1 MRPHD
6 DGNHG
11 YHNWH
16 SKTPNIGQNVFRW
29 ILFNVRHLCWDIDMR
44 NKSWYRF
51 LKIIPKLSTCWQCC
65 LIDCNG
71 VSCLLTKSLDQKY
84 SMGMLINQIKKVY
97 LTITKCSCQIRSRA
111 SLHNPNWANTFYLK
125 GSQYILVL
133 LHSVPE
139 RFKLMTSCNRQHLPP
154 TRLRTKHLTL
164 TNCFLNVAVTTLTL
178 NCKVELNLTELQT
191 TPFGLLS
198 TQYTKRLISQVIRVT
213 ASM

>member
-1 MRPHD
+1 MNPLQRKAFVL
-6 DGNHG
+6 G
-11 YHNWH
+11 YWYAKQVLIQI
-16 SKTPNIGQNVFRW
+16 SKNNTKVVHMLAMLPDRLQWCV
-29 ILFNVRHLCWDIDMR
+29 
-44 NKSWYRF
+44 
-51 LKIIPKLSTCWQCC
+51 LS
-65 LIDCNG
+65 
-71 VSCLLTKSLDQKY
+71 LTKSLDQKY